1 MAKEEFLAKFKWKD
15 YNNELETILEKKDF
29 SSDVKNLLLS
39 MFYKMENGYAD
50 YAKTKMDVL
59 SKQEMMEEIIQDVK
73 EHCNKIELLT
83 PLLKEGENSDKKSV
97 HYKIKKKEGY
107 IEVFPNEKD
116 LLKAIYAIS
125 ERVIYVPEKY
135 KTVEKAIQEFLN
147 KGHIAD
153 SFECMRDFNGWSWYT
168 AYQEIE
174 QVSYNL
180 IYQNIRILTNSEILN
195 DWINHKED
203 IDYVEKLREKLKG
216 NFPKMDGSTSTIP
229 LEAGIVAAFEGIS
242 QEEAEAK
249 IKHSTTYG
257 SFENLLEGK
266 CELVFVPLLSD
277 EQKKAA
283 ADKGIELEIVPITKE
298 AFVFV
303 INPDNTVDTLT
314 QEQIRKIYTGE
325 IKNWKELG
333 GDDAEIVAYQRD
345 ETSGSQNNMKVFM
358 KGYNLI
364 KAKQEFILESMNSI
378 LDVIAGY
385 DNGKYSIGYSV
396 HAYARNMY
404 NLAGIKFV
412 KVDGVE
418 PSYKTIEDGT
428 YPLIDYKY
436 AIFNK
441 KEAEGSNVRNMV
453 EWLLTSEGQ
462 KAMSNAGY
470 VPVKATK

>member
-1 MAKEEFLAKFKWKD
+1 MKKAVIVLAVILVLILIGGVGYIVWD
-15 YNNELETILEKKDF
+15 NAQSNIGQAENNKPNETIVNDT
-29 SSDVKNLLLS
+29 
-39 MFYKMENGYAD
+39 
-50 YAKTKMDVL
+50 AKAA
-59 SKQEMMEEIIQDVK
+59 E
-73 EHCNKIELLT
+73 
-83 PLLKEGENSDKKSV
+83 
-97 HYKIKKKEGY
+97 
-107 IEVFPNEKD
+107 
-116 LLKAIYAIS
+116 
-125 ERVIYVPEKY
+125 
-135 KTVEKAIQEFLN
+135 
-147 KGHIAD
+147 
-153 SFECMRDFNGWSWYT
+153 
-168 AYQEIE
+168 
-174 QVSYNL
+174 
-180 IYQNIRILTNSEILN
+180 
-195 DWINHKED
+195 
-203 IDYVEKLREKLKG
+203 LREKLKG

-404 NLAGIKFV
+404 NYRFFIFSIHSAHAHFFCDYLYLYFV
-412 KVDGVE
+412 LCIAFCA
-418 PSYKTIEDGT
+418 YF
-428 YPLIDYKY
+428 
-436 AIFNK
+436 A
-441 KEAEGSNVRNMV
+441 EALWLYGSNDCVSFGDFVFDLRN
-453 EWLLTSEGQ
+453 LYHYSL
-462 KAMSNAGY
+462 
-470 VPVKATK
+470 

>member
-1 MAKEEFLAKFKWKD
+1 MKKAVIVLAVILVLILIGGVGYIVWD
-15 YNNELETILEKKDF
+15 NAQSNIGQAENNKPNETIVNDT
-29 SSDVKNLLLS
+29 
-39 MFYKMENGYAD
+39 
-50 YAKTKMDVL
+50 AKAA
-59 SKQEMMEEIIQDVK
+59 E
-73 EHCNKIELLT
+73 
-83 PLLKEGENSDKKSV
+83 
-97 HYKIKKKEGY
+97 
-107 IEVFPNEKD
+107 
-116 LLKAIYAIS
+116 
-125 ERVIYVPEKY
+125 
-135 KTVEKAIQEFLN
+135 
-147 KGHIAD
+147 
-153 SFECMRDFNGWSWYT
+153 
-168 AYQEIE
+168 
-174 QVSYNL
+174 
-180 IYQNIRILTNSEILN
+180 
-195 DWINHKED
+195 
-203 IDYVEKLREKLKG
+203 LREKLKG

-418 PSYKTIEDGT
+418 DGT

>member
-1 MAKEEFLAKFKWKD
+1 MKKAVIVLAVILVLILIGGVGYIVWDNAQSNIGQEE
-15 YNNELETILEKKDF
+15 NNKPNETIVNDT
-29 SSDVKNLLLS
+29 
-39 MFYKMENGYAD
+39 
-50 YAKTKMDVL
+50 AKAA
-59 SKQEMMEEIIQDVK
+59 E
-73 EHCNKIELLT
+73 
-83 PLLKEGENSDKKSV
+83 
-97 HYKIKKKEGY
+97 
-107 IEVFPNEKD
+107 
-116 LLKAIYAIS
+116 
-125 ERVIYVPEKY
+125 
-135 KTVEKAIQEFLN
+135 
-147 KGHIAD
+147 
-153 SFECMRDFNGWSWYT
+153 
-168 AYQEIE
+168 
-174 QVSYNL
+174 
-180 IYQNIRILTNSEILN
+180 
-195 DWINHKED
+195 
-203 IDYVEKLREKLKG
+203 LREKLKG

-283 ADKGIELEIVPITKE
+283 EDKGIELEIVPITKE

-428 YPLIDYKY
+428 YPLKDYKY

>member
-1 MAKEEFLAKFKWKD
+1 MKKAVIVLAVILVLILIGGVGYIVWD
-15 YNNELETILEKKDF
+15 NAQSNIGQAENNKP
-29 SSDVKNLLLS
+29 N
-39 MFYKMENGYAD
+39 
-50 YAKTKMDVL
+50 
-59 SKQEMMEEIIQDVK
+59 EIIVND
-73 EHCNKIELLT
+73 T
-83 PLLKEGENSDKKSV
+83 A
-97 HYKIKKKEGY
+97 
-107 IEVFPNEKD
+107 
-116 LLKAIYAIS
+116 KAA
-125 ERVIYVPEKY
+125 E
-135 KTVEKAIQEFLN
+135 
-147 KGHIAD
+147 
-153 SFECMRDFNGWSWYT
+153 
-168 AYQEIE
+168 
-174 QVSYNL
+174 
-180 IYQNIRILTNSEILN
+180 
-195 DWINHKED
+195 
-203 IDYVEKLREKLKG
+203 LREKLKG

-283 ADKGIELEIVPITKE
+283 EDKGIELEIVPITKE

-428 YPLIDYKY
+428 YPLIDYKLLY
-436 AIFNK
+436 LIK
-441 KEAEGSNVRNMV
+441 KR
-453 EWLLTSEGQ
+453 Q
-462 KAMSNAGY
+462 KVQM
-470 VPVKATK
+470 

>member
-1 MAKEEFLAKFKWKD
+1 MKKAVIVLAVILVLILIGGVGYIVWD
-15 YNNELETILEKKDF
+15 NAQSNIGQAENNKPNETIVNDT
-29 SSDVKNLLLS
+29 
-39 MFYKMENGYAD
+39 
-50 YAKTKMDVL
+50 AKAA
-59 SKQEMMEEIIQDVK
+59 E
-73 EHCNKIELLT
+73 
-83 PLLKEGENSDKKSV
+83 
-97 HYKIKKKEGY
+97 
-107 IEVFPNEKD
+107 
-116 LLKAIYAIS
+116 
-125 ERVIYVPEKY
+125 
-135 KTVEKAIQEFLN
+135 
-147 KGHIAD
+147 
-153 SFECMRDFNGWSWYT
+153 
-168 AYQEIE
+168 
-174 QVSYNL
+174 
-180 IYQNIRILTNSEILN
+180 
-195 DWINHKED
+195 
-203 IDYVEKLREKLKG
+203 LREKLKG

-283 ADKGIELEIVPITKE
+283 EDKGIELEIVPITKE

-428 YPLIDYKY
+428 YPLIDYIY

>member
-1 MAKEEFLAKFKWKD
+1 MSSVP
-15 YNNELETILEKKDF
+15 F
-29 SSDVKNLLLS
+29 S
-39 MFYKMENGYAD
+39 
-50 YAKTKMDVL
+50 
-59 SKQEMMEEIIQDVK
+59 
-73 EHCNKIELLT
+73 
-83 PLLKEGENSDKKSV
+83 
-97 HYKIKKKEGY
+97 
-107 IEVFPNEKD
+107 
-116 LLKAIYAIS
+116 
-125 ERVIYVPEKY
+125 
-135 KTVEKAIQEFLN
+135 
-147 KGHIAD
+147 
-153 SFECMRDFNGWSWYT
+153 
-168 AYQEIE
+168 
-174 QVSYNL
+174 VS
-180 IYQNIRILTNSEILN
+180 
-195 DWINHKED
+195 
-203 IDYVEKLREKLKG
+203 
-216 NFPKMDGSTSTIP
+216 
-229 LEAGIVAAFEGIS
+229 
-242 QEEAEAK
+242 
-249 IKHSTTYG
+249 
-257 SFENLLEGK
+257 
-266 CELVFVPLLSD
+266 PLLSD

-283 ADKGIELEIVPITKE
+283 EDKGIELEIVPITKE

-418 PSYKTIEDGT
+418 PSNKTIEDVT